1 MEYVVTQRYRRRC
14 LSGDVNVPYGTPCV
28 ELGGIITVQDTG
40 AALCLTTSQD
50 AYDFFARND
59 DGKGLERGELIRR
72 IKKLLQVPPGD
83 PPQRSALDA
92 HKRRWAKLWGES
104 SLSRFRRAKEHPDYW
119 VWGHDFYN
127 AEIND
132 LTRIYNIVKG
142 A

>member
-14 LSGDVNVPYGTPCV
+14 LGGDVNLPYGTVCTEQSKV
-28 ELGGIITVQDTG
+28 ISVKDTG
-40 AALCLTTSQD
+40 VPLCLNTSQD

-72 IKKLLQVPPGD
+72 IRKLLQVPAGS
-83 PPQRSALDA
+83 PPPKKALDA
-92 HKRRWAKLWGES
+92 HKRRWAKLWGDN
-104 SLSRFRRAKEHPDYW
+104 SLTRFRCAKEHPDYW
-119 VWGHDFYN
+119 VWNFDFYN
-127 AEIND
+127 AEIKD